1 MYQKNMS
8 VKNCLKRG
16 LKYIVSGVP
25 QIKVSAHIVCS
36 PPNELLKGRVALIT
50 GGTSGIGMAIA
61 KSFINSGASVVI
73 TGRSKERLNKACEA
87 IKGETDNLCEVF
99 GVELDN
105 KNISD
110 YRNKLHEIQTLLEG
124 KMIDILVNNAGQ
136 RGGYLS
142 NATEEEYDQIMD
154 TNTKG
159 TFFMSQMIANYMVEN
174 GIRGNI
180 LNISSASS
188 IRPAVS
194 AYHMSKWAI
203 RGLTEGMARSLAPY
217 GICVNAIAP
226 GPTATPMLNKDG
238 GSNGDISHPKNL
250 LGRYATP
257 EEIANMAVILV
268 SDMSRTIIGD
278 TIFMSGGAGI
288 VTNEDVS
295 FKYR

>member
-1 MYQKNMS
+1 MS
-8 VKNCLKRG
+8 VKSYIKRG
-16 LKYIVSGVP
+16 LKYIISGVP
-25 QIKVSAHIVCS
+25 QTNVIAQIVCFPS
-36 PPNELLKGRVALIT
+36 NELLKGRVALVT

-61 KSFINSGASVVI
+61 KAFINSGAAVII
-73 TGRSKERLNKACEA
+73 TGRSKERLCKACET
-87 IKGETDNLCEVF
+87 IKKETNRDCEIW

-105 KNISD
+105 KKISE
-110 YRNKLHEIQTLLEG
+110 YKYKLQEMQSLLEG
-124 KMIDILVNNAGQ
+124 RMIDILVNNAGQ
-136 RGGYLS
+136 RGGYIS
-142 NATEEEYDQIMD
+142 NATEEEYDEIMD

-159 TFFMSQMIANYMVEN
+159 SFFMSQMIANYMVDN

-295 FKYR
+295 FKFR